1 MFGFYVS
8 WKRLASN
15 DRNEG
20 RGRPLGKLYEYYKI
34 KEFQRVREL
43 WDFLDCGISKLKFFC
58 NYLLR

>member
-20 RGRPLGKLYEYYKI
+20 RGRPLG
-34 KEFQRVREL
+34 
-43 WDFLDCGISKLKFFC
+43 
-58 NYLLR
+58 NYMRTTR